1 MSRVVAKRLA
11 LLPVTAWVVATIVFF
26 VLHVIPGSA
35 VDTLISQGVTGNI
48 REQII
53 KSLALDKPLVTQ
65 YLTFLK
71 GVVGGNLGRSF
82 YSGQTVDSL
91 LKSTIPV
98 TIELAV
104 ASVILMVCLGITIGM
119 IAARYRGT
127 PIDTTAR
134 FIATLFFS
142 MPWFWLGIL
151 LIIIFGVE
159 LHILPT
165 FGRLP
170 PGLNYQP
177 KTNFIMVDAIIE
189 GRPDLIGPWLEY
201 LLLPALAVGL
211 SSVGFVTRITRASF
225 IDTMLDDYARTA
237 RMKGLPEGKIF
248 WRHIFR
254 NAAVP
259 IITIAGLQFGALL
272 GGAVITEVVFSYPGV
287 GQLMVN
293 AIIQRDY
300 PVVEGAALVI
310 AFMYILVN
318 TLTDISY
325 MFLDPR
331 LRDV

>member
-1 MSRVVAKRLA
+1 MNREVTKRLA
-11 LLPVTAWVVATIVFF
+11 AVPVTAFVVTTIVFF
-26 VLHVIPGSA
+26 LLRVIPGNAS
-35 VDTLISQGVTGNI
+35 DTLINGFVTDKVRAEI
-48 REQII
+48 VQ
-53 KSLALDKPLVTQ
+53 SLALNRPVTTQ

-71 GVVGGNLGRSF
+71 GVVTGNLGRSF
-82 YSGQTVDSL
+82 YGGQTVISL
-91 LKSTIPV
+91 LKSTVPV

-104 ASVILMVCLGITIGM
+104 ASVVLMVGIGVTLGVL
-119 IAARYRGT
+119 AARYRDT
-127 PIDTTAR
+127 LIDTNVR

-165 FGRLP
+165 IGRLP
-170 PGLNYQP
+170 PGTNYKP
-177 KTNFIMVDAIIE
+177 ITNFILIDAIIE
-189 GRPDLIGPWLEY
+189 GKPGLIGPWLEY
-201 LLLPALAVGL
+201 LLLPALTIGL
-211 SSVGFVTRITRASF
+211 TTAGFITRITRASF
-225 IDTMLDDYARTA
+225 IDTMHEDYVRTA
-237 RMKGLPEGKIF
+237 RMKGVSEGTIF

-259 IITIAGLQFGALL
+259 IVTIAGLQFGALL

-293 AIIQRDY
+293 AIVQRDY

-318 TLTDISY
+318 TVTDLSY
-325 MFLDPR
+325 RYLDPR
-331 LRDV
+331 LRES